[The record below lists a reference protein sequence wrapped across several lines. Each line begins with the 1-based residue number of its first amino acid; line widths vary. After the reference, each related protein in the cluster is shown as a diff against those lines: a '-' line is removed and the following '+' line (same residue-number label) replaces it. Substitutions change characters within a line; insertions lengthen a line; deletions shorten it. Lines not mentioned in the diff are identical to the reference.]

1 MSAKLEKTTT
11 NTQVHSIKRAI
22 EKTNSAQLD
31 ALWAVLKYK
40 EIGIYRKIQCIS
52 DILNI
57 SFDDMVNE
65 LPQSEGRLLDKQT
78 RKIIHNALIERSNN
92 K

>member
-1 MSAKLEKTTT
+1 
-11 NTQVHSIKRAI
+11 
-22 EKTNSAQLD
+22 
-31 ALWAVLKYK
+31 LWAILKYK
-40 EIGIYRKIQCIS
+40 EIGIYRKVQCIS

-57 SFDDMVNE
+57 SLDEIMNE

>member
-11 NTQVHSIKRAI
+11 NTQVYSINKAI
-22 EKTNSAQLD
+22 EKTSNAQLD
-31 ALWAVLKYK
+31 ALWAILKYK
-40 EIGIYRKIQCIS
+40 EIGIYRKVQCIS

-57 SFDDMVNE
+57 SLDEVMNE